1 MNSKAIQA
9 LVSLGADAHLN
20 LYDVF
25 IKFPWED
32 NAWTM
37 ARASGFEVP
46 KAANGGYDITYHGN
60 KIKLPNTDVNFDRS
74 FSITF
79 RSDAAY
85 SLYGLFVTWQSAVV
99 DPVNGGVAN
108 YASLL
113 GEVKV
118 RALGGRYSAAEEAK
132 TLVDNDGSIKA
143 AEQNPEWSFYQVW
156 VSDVAQPSYTT
167 ESSSQF
173 SFTVQFHF
181 ADTNYPFYNGG
192 SLQGTTK

>member
-9 LVSLGADAHLN
+9 LVSLGADAHTN

-37 ARASGFEVP
+37 ARANGFNVP
-46 KAANGGYDITYHGN
+46 KANNSGYDITYHGN
-60 KIKLPNTDVNFDRS
+60 KIKLPNTDVGFDRT
-74 FSITF
+74 FTITF

-156 VSDVAQPSYTT
+156 VSDVAQPNYST

-173 SFTVQFHF
+173 SFEVTFYF